1 MDVKIVV
8 PDMLFGTSEIKIA
21 KWYKK
26 PGDYIKFDELLLELE
41 TENHEWV
48 ETKNHEGVV
57 NGFIKGILLEIN
69 APTEGVLKFPNKVGK
84 IVKIGQVIAKIRE
97 SHERL
102 A

>member
-8 PDMLFGTSEIKIA
+8 PDMLVGTSEIKVA

-41 TENHEWV
+41 TENYQEI
-48 ETKNHEGVV
+48 E
-57 NGFIKGILLEIN
+57 NGFITGVLLEIN
-69 APTEGVLKFPNKVGK
+69 APIEGVLKFTKKVGK
-84 IVKIGQVIAKIRE
+84 IVKTGQVVGKIRE

-102 A
+102 S